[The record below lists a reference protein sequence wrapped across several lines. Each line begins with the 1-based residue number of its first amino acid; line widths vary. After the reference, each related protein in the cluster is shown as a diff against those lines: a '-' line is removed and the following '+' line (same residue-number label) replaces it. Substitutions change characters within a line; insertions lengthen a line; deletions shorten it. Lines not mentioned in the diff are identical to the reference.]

1 MRYLTHLLLSSSSPS
16 SPLRTR
22 PLRDS
27 FGLDA
32 VPCWCGRLIALP
44 SSQPADSV
52 VPAARRLADAFR
64 AISVDSSATARES
77 WTDGEGKGIEMRV
90 LRVRRPERALVVRGR
105 RGEGMGELEGGNGE

>member
-1 MRYLTHLLLSSSSPS
+1 M
-16 SPLRTR
+16 
-22 PLRDS
+22 
-27 FGLDA
+27 
-32 VPCWCGRLIALP
+32 
-44 SSQPADSV
+44 